1 MGKRGEKHP
10 EKVKKGIFREAVRKP
25 IEYSG
30 NQREEMNY
38 KKKSVRRKKKI

>member
-25 IEYSG
+25 IESSG
-30 NQREEMNY
+30 HQREEM
-38 KKKSVRRKKKI
+38 IF